1 MVCFLLK
8 KEVIYLLTPNDIEN
22 KVFKKSKMKGYDIDD
37 VEDFLEQLL
46 ADYEAL
52 YKENAEIK
60 DKLNAM
66 QESISYYK
74 SVEEGI
80 NKTIENAQSTADNM
94 KEVAKREAETI
105 KQEAEAD
112 ARRHIEELNNEI
124 RRKEELLEDKK
135 KQMQIYRIRVSSML
149 EAQLKI
155 LNEDE
160 DLK

>member
-1 MVCFLLK
+1 M
-8 KEVIYLLTPNDIEN
+8 LTPNDIEN

-46 ADYEAL
+46 ADYEVL

-60 DKLNAM
+60 DKFNAM

>member
-1 MVCFLLK
+1 M
-8 KEVIYLLTPNDIEN
+8 LTPNDIEN
-22 KVFKKSKMKGYDIDD
+22 KVFKKAKMKGYDIDD

-46 ADYEAL
+46 ADYEVL

-60 DKLNAM
+60 DKFNAM

>member
-1 MVCFLLK
+1 M
-8 KEVIYLLTPNDIEN
+8 LTPNDIEN
-22 KVFKKSKMKGYDIDD
+22 KVFKKAKMKGYDIDD

-46 ADYEAL
+46 ADYELL

-60 DKLNAM
+60 DKFNAM

>member
-1 MVCFLLK
+1 MKMTDYKKLAELLFPHITK
-8 KEVIYLLTPNDIEN
+8 NP
-22 KVFKKSKMKGYDIDD
+22 
-37 VEDFLEQLL
+37 

-60 DKLNAM
+60 DKFNAM

>member
-1 MVCFLLK
+1 M
-8 KEVIYLLTPNDIEN
+8 LTPNDIEN
-22 KVFKKSKMKGYDIDD
+22 KVFKKAKMKGYDIDD

-46 ADYEAL
+46 SDYEIL

-60 DKLNAM
+60 DKFNAM
-66 QESISYYK
+66 QESIAYYK

-94 KEVAKREAETI
+94 KEVARREAETI

-112 ARRHIEELNNEI
+112 ARRHIEDLNNEI

>member
-1 MVCFLLK
+1 M
-8 KEVIYLLTPNDIEN
+8 LTPNDIEN

-60 DKLNAM
+60 DKFNAM

-105 KQEAEAD
+105 KQEAESD

>member
-1 MVCFLLK
+1 
-8 KEVIYLLTPNDIEN
+8 
-22 KVFKKSKMKGYDIDD
+22 MKGYDIDD

-46 ADYEAL
+46 ADYEVL

-60 DKLNAM
+60 DKFNAM

-160 DLK
+160 DMK

>member
-1 MVCFLLK
+1 M
-8 KEVIYLLTPNDIEN
+8 LTPNDIEN

-60 DKLNAM
+60 DKFNAM

-160 DLK
+160 DVK

>member
-1 MVCFLLK
+1 M
-8 KEVIYLLTPNDIEN
+8 ITPLDIEN
-22 KVFKKSKMKGYDIDD
+22 KKFAKQMMNGYNVDEVD
-37 VEDFLEQLL
+37 DFLDELTL
-46 ADYEAL
+46 DYGKL

-60 DKLNAM
+60 DKFNAM

>member
-1 MVCFLLK
+1 M
-8 KEVIYLLTPNDIEN
+8 LTPNDIEN

-60 DKLNAM
+60 DKFNAT

>member
-1 MVCFLLK
+1 M
-8 KEVIYLLTPNDIEN
+8 LTPNDIEN
-22 KVFKKSKMKGYDIDD
+22 RVFKKAKMKGYDIDD
-37 VEDFLEQLL
+37 VEDFLEELL
-46 ADYEAL
+46 GDYEYL
-52 YKENAEIK
+52 YKQNAELK
-60 DKLNAM
+60 DKVDAM
-66 QESISYYK
+66 QESVSYYK

-94 KEVAKREAETI
+94 KEVAKREADTI
-105 KQEAEAD
+105 RQEAEAESKNRLED
-112 ARRHIEELNNEI
+112 IKQEI
-124 RRKEELLEDKK
+124 RRAEELLEDKK

>member
-1 MVCFLLK
+1 M
-8 KEVIYLLTPNDIEN
+8 LTPNDIEN
-22 KVFKKSKMKGYDIDD
+22 KVFKKAKMKGYDIDD

-46 ADYEAL
+46 ADYELL

-60 DKLNAM
+60 DKFNAM

-160 DLK
+160 DLN

>member
-1 MVCFLLK
+1 M
-8 KEVIYLLTPNDIEN
+8 LTPNDIEN
-22 KVFKKSKMKGYDIDD
+22 KVVKKSKMKGYDIDD

-60 DKLNAM
+60 DKFNAM

>member
-1 MVCFLLK
+1 M
-8 KEVIYLLTPNDIEN
+8 LTPNDIEN

-37 VEDFLEQLL
+37 VEDFLEILL
-46 ADYEAL
+46 ADYESL

-60 DKLNAM
+60 DKLGAM
-66 QESISYYK
+66 QESIAYYK

-94 KEVAKREAETI
+94 KEVAKREADTI
-105 KQEAEAD
+105 KQEAEANIKQHLD
-112 ARRHIEELNNEI
+112 ELNHEI

>member
-1 MVCFLLK
+1 M
-8 KEVIYLLTPNDIEN
+8 LTPIDIEN

-46 ADYEAL
+46 NDYESL
-52 YKENAEIK
+52 YKENSELR
-60 DKLNAM
+60 DKVGAM
-66 QESISYYK
+66 QESIAYYK

-80 NKTIENAQSTADNM
+80 NKTIENAQSTADNI
-94 KEVAKREAETI
+94 KEVATREAESI
-105 KQEAEAD
+105 KQEAEAE
-112 ARRHIEELNNEI
+112 AKEHICDLKQEI
-124 RRKEELLEDKK
+124 RRTEELLEDKK

-155 LNEDE
+155 LNDDE

>member
-1 MVCFLLK
+1 M
-8 KEVIYLLTPNDIEN
+8 LTPNDIEN

-60 DKLNAM
+60 DKFNAM

-155 LNEDE
+155 LNEGE

>member
-1 MVCFLLK
+1 M
-8 KEVIYLLTPNDIEN
+8 LTPNDIEN
-22 KVFKKSKMKGYDIDD
+22 KVFKKSKIKGYDIDD

-46 ADYEAL
+46 TDYEYL

-60 DKLNAM
+60 DKVNVM
-66 QESISYYK
+66 QESIAYYK

-112 ARRHIEELNNEI
+112 ARAHIDELNHEI

>member
-1 MVCFLLK
+1 M
-8 KEVIYLLTPNDIEN
+8 LTPNDIEN

-60 DKLNAM
+60 DKFNAM

-80 NKTIENAQSTADNM
+80 NKTIENAQSTADKM

>member
-1 MVCFLLK
+1 M
-8 KEVIYLLTPNDIEN
+8 LTPVDIEN

-37 VEDFLEQLL
+37 VEDFLEQVLS
-46 ADYEAL
+46 DYESIF
-52 YKENAEIK
+52 KENAELK
-60 DKLNAM
+60 DKVGAM
-66 QESISYYK
+66 QESIAYYK

-94 KEVAKREAETI
+94 KEVAKREAENI
-105 KQEAEAD
+105 RQEAEAD
-112 ARRHIEELNNEI
+112 ARTHIDELNHEI

-160 DLK
+160 DLN

>member
-1 MVCFLLK
+1 M
-8 KEVIYLLTPNDIEN
+8 LTPNDIEN

-46 ADYEAL
+46 ADYESL

-60 DKLNAM
+60 DKFNAM

-149 EAQLKI
+149 EAKLKI

>member
-1 MVCFLLK
+1 M
-8 KEVIYLLTPNDIEN
+8 LTPNDIEN

-60 DKLNAM
+60 DKFNAM

-80 NKTIENAQSTADNM
+80 NKTIENAQSSADNM

>member
-1 MVCFLLK
+1 M
-8 KEVIYLLTPNDIEN
+8 LTPNDIEN
-22 KVFKKSKMKGYDIDD
+22 KVFKKAKMKGYDIDD

-46 ADYEAL
+46 SDYEIL

-60 DKLNAM
+60 DKFNAM
-66 QESISYYK
+66 QESIAYYK

-94 KEVAKREAETI
+94 KEVARREAETI
-105 KQEAEAD
+105 KQEAETD
-112 ARRHIEELNNEI
+112 ARRHIEDLNNEI

>member
-1 MVCFLLK
+1 M
-8 KEVIYLLTPNDIEN
+8 LTPNDIEN
-22 KVFKKSKMKGYDIDD
+22 KVFKKAKMKGYDIDD

-46 ADYEAL
+46 ADYEVL

-60 DKLNAM
+60 DKFNAM

-124 RRKEELLEDKK
+124 RRKEELLEYKK

>member
-1 MVCFLLK
+1 M
-8 KEVIYLLTPNDIEN
+8 LTPNDIEN

-60 DKLNAM
+60 DKFNAM

-112 ARRHIEELNNEI
+112 ARRHIEELNYEI

>member
-1 MVCFLLK
+1 M
-8 KEVIYLLTPNDIEN
+8 LTPNDIEN
-22 KVFKKSKMKGYDIDD
+22 KVFKRAKMKGYDIDD

-46 ADYEAL
+46 SDYEIL

-60 DKLNAM
+60 DKFNAM
-66 QESISYYK
+66 QESIAYYK

-94 KEVAKREAETI
+94 KEVARREAEAI
-105 KQEAEAD
+105 KQEAETD
-112 ARRHIEELNNEI
+112 ARRHIEDLNNEI

>member
-1 MVCFLLK
+1 M
-8 KEVIYLLTPNDIEN
+8 LTPNDIEN

-37 VEDFLEQLL
+37 VEDFLEELL
-46 ADYEAL
+46 ADYEYL

-66 QESISYYK
+66 QESIAYYK

-105 KQEAEAD
+105 KQEAEANIKQ
-112 ARRHIEELNNEI
+112 HLENLNHEI

>member
-1 MVCFLLK
+1 M
-8 KEVIYLLTPNDIEN
+8 LTPNDIEN
-22 KVFKKSKMKGYDIDD
+22 KVFKKSKMKGYDIYD

-60 DKLNAM
+60 DKFNAM